1 MLASDYLTNAQ
12 EVLRKIQETQMEA
25 ILTAADW
32 ITDSLLAGGVFHA
45 FGSGHSYII
54 AAEAH
59 GRAGGLVPVQPI
71 YDPAEGQAERLEGY
85 AATVLNRYD
94 VRPGEVLLIA
104 SNSGINAVPIE
115 MALEAQKRG
124 LKVVAITS
132 MAHTRAAMPR
142 HSSGKKLYEIA
153 DLVIDNCGIPG
164 DAAIEVPG
172 FPGRVGATSSIAG
185 AAIVNAITVQVAE
198 NLAARGVTPPILISA
213 NTEGGDEH
221 NARIQAQYLD
231 RLKRTMIPVYVKE

>member
-1 MLASDYLTNAQ
+1 MLANDYLANAQ
-12 EVLRKIQETQMEA
+12 KLLKTIRETQMEA
-25 ILTAADW
+25 IQTASAW
-32 ITDSLLAGGVFHA
+32 ITESIVDGGVFHA

-71 YDPAEGQAERLEGY
+71 YDPAEGKAERLEGY
-85 AATVLNRYD
+85 AATVLNQYD
-94 VRPGEVLLIA
+94 VREGEVLLIA

-124 LKVVAITS
+124 LKVVAVTS
-132 MAHTRAAMPR
+132 MTHTQIGASR

-153 DLVIDNCGIPG
+153 DLVIDNCGIVG

-198 NLAARGVTPPILISA
+198 NLSARGIMPPILISA
-213 NTEGGDEH
+213 NIAGGDEH
-221 NARIQAQYLD
+221 NARIQAQYIE
-231 RLKRTMIPVYVKE
+231 RLKRTMIPVYK